1 MIAKR
6 LGYPEAKQDEVFMV
20 ALLHDVGKIGIPD
33 GILNKPGSL
42 TEEEFA
48 EIKKHSQLGATIL
61 KNIEDNPKFEMGA
74 MYHHERF
81 DGTGYPS
88 GLKGEDIPAEAR
100 IISVA
105 DAYDAMSSERSYR
118 PRFTQEKIVEEIK
131 QGMGTQFDPTY
142 AQIMLDIIEED
153 KEFKFRG

>member
-1 MIAKR
+1 M
-6 LGYPEAKQDEVFMV
+6 
-20 ALLHDVGKIGIPD
+20 
-33 GILNKPGSL
+33 
-42 TEEEFA
+42 
-48 EIKKHSQLGATIL
+48 
-61 KNIEDNPKFEMGA
+61 
-74 MYHHERF
+74 
-81 DGTGYPS
+81 
-88 GLKGEDIPAEAR
+88 
-100 IISVA
+100 A